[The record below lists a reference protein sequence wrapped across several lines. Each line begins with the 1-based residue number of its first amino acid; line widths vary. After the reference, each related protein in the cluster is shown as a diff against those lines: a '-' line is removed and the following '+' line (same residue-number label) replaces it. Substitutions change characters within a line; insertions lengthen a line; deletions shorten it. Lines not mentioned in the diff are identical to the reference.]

1 MTKDDFIKII
11 NENLENDEKAV
22 IILEA
27 FDDYV
32 NENSPDE
39 YERKLT
45 EMTAAR
51 DDILRRYR
59 ERFTA
64 GEPGTDETGGSQKE
78 EEKEEIDVIDVR
90 ELS

>member
-1 MTKDDFIKII
+1 MTKDEFIRII

-22 IILEA
+22 VVLEA

-32 NENSPDE
+32 NENSPEE

-45 EMTAAR
+45 EMTEAR